1 MDHGLTFCLGI
12 QWCRTDLG
20 SQNADLPVETGVS
33 AVLDVLGKT
42 GREGN
47 GHFFNIH
54 VPGWENNPGMNQYDG
69 KELPW

>member
-1 MDHGLTFCLGI
+1 
-12 QWCRTDLG
+12 LG
-20 SQNADLPVETGVS
+20 SQSADLSVETGVG

-47 GHFFNIH
+47 GRFFNVL